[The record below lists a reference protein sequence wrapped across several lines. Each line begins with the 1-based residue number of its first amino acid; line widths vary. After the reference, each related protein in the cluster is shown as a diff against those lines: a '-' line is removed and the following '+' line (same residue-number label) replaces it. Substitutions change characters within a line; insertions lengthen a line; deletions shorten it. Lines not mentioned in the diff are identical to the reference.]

1 MYVDA
6 TIKITTQMTQPH
18 MRYYSED
25 KDMSVWELN
34 VCANAVMHAC
44 VCACFKFA
52 CVQQRYTVNAF
63 LVGRIN
69 ALGRIN
75 GGPLEAIEHACQT
88 LEVDDMHGAKL
99 EELSSGPLEINHI

>member
-1 MYVDA
+1 
-6 TIKITTQMTQPH
+6 
-18 MRYYSED
+18 
-25 KDMSVWELN
+25 
-34 VCANAVMHAC
+34 
-44 VCACFKFA
+44 
-52 CVQQRYTVNAF
+52 